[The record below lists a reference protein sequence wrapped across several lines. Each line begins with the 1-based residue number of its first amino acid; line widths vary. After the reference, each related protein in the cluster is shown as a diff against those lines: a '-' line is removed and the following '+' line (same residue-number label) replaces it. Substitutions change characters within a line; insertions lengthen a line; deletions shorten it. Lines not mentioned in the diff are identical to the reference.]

1 MGVQGSASIAPK
13 GAQEGARCTRGE
25 QTGRSASTVGVQGI
39 AGDAV
44 RAPKGPWGDA
54 AGATGVQNIAA
65 GAVHAPKG
73 VLGDAAGA
81 KGVQSIAASAVR
93 AQPGHC
99 SACSV
104 QAAQAVHAAPGP
116 AAQPRAQATGRQRP
130 AVGDAASDAWARSV
144 TAPGSGAGP
153 FFPATESEAHLLQEV
168 LFCQPDL
175 PSLGLAV
182 TFDSDQLFWFDFPF
196 ARWVPRL
203 PELPPWPSAHESPAE
218 LLQDAELCQNL
229 RRYLSALAEGIL
241 PEAKGIPMADVFAT
255 GPLRLGSPTT
265 LVCMVGNLF
274 PAAVSISWQRG
285 GVPVTEGVGGPG
297 PMDVG

>member
-1 MGVQGSASIAPK
+1 A
-13 GAQEGARCTRGE
+13 
-25 QTGRSASTVGVQGI
+25 
-39 AGDAV
+39 
-44 RAPKGPWGDA
+44 
-54 AGATGVQNIAA
+54 
-65 GAVHAPKG
+65 
-73 VLGDAAGA
+73 
-81 KGVQSIAASAVR
+81 
-93 AQPGHC
+93 
-99 SACSV
+99 
-104 QAAQAVHAAPGP
+104 
-116 AAQPRAQATGRQRP
+116 
-130 AVGDAASDAWARSV
+130 
-144 TAPGSGAGP
+144 
-153 FFPATESEAHLLQEV
+153 ESEAHLLQEV

-285 GVPVTEGVGGPG
+285 GIPVTEGVTSTHYTPTDDLSFLLFSYLEVTPRRGDVYTCTVTRERENTSIVAYWGERPGGGGGGIGVTVPRRDATSRPLSAVPQNPVPSETLETALCAAAMALGVLLALLGIALLLAARRHAAADGTPG
-297 PMDVG
+297 RRGPPGGW